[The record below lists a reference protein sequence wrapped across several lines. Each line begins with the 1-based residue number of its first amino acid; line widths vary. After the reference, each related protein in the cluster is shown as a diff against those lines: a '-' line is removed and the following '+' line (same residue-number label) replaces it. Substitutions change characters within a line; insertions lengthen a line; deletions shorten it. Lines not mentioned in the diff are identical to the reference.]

1 MMERRMRMRGEMKER
16 ETTHHRDN
24 DERRETRDEDE
35 GSVAVAAL
43 RGSTSGAGAV
53 RAINE

>member
-1 MMERRMRMRGEMKER
+1 MMERRMRGEMKER

-43 RGSTSGAGAV
+43 RGSTSGAGAG